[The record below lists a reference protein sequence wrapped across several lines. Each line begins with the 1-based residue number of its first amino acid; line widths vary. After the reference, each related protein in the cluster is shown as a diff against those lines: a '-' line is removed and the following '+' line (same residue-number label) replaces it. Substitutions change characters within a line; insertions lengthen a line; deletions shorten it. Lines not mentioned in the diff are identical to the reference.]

1 MTSDT
6 TPPSKASKRRT
17 HSVHAVLLTLLTLL
31 MAVPGIWNLP
41 VIDRDEARFAVASVQ
56 MAESGDYV
64 SIRFQDEA
72 RNKKPVGSYWAQT
85 GFIKAFSKDG
95 ERRIWAQRIPSVL
108 AAIIA
113 VLATYWAGVAMIG
126 RRGAFVAG
134 GLLAVSAL
142 FVFEAHIAKTDAL
155 LCAMGALVFMSFALL
170 RQGGGRLYAL
180 VFWVALGLAV
190 MIKGPVIP
198 GVAGLTLITLAIWE
212 RQNAWMRTLLFW
224 PGPILFLLIILPWSI
239 MIYQATE
246 GQFFKDALVGDFGQ
260 KLVSGQEK
268 HGAPPGAYLLSLPV
282 AFWPSVLFLIPGF
295 AFAIRAV
302 RRGLENINPVVR
314 AMRLALAWAIP
325 YWIILEI
332 IPTKL
337 PNYLLP
343 VYSAFAVMCAGAI
356 LTLFAVKEF
365 KISRIISAVLIG
377 LVSTALIAGILI
389 GEAVYGPLPT
399 WSFGFNFA
407 ALLAV
412 VFSCVMLGMGRAK
425 KAVIGV
431 IAGGILLY
439 PFLYAVLLPSLSE
452 LRLAD
457 RVEAEFNQNN
467 ITLPRKGGPQ
477 VLAYNFTEPSLVYR
491 LGSDIVLGDRIK
503 LDTPLLID
511 TVILTDSMKSETDAF
526 LQAVSESGNC
536 TAPISTI
543 KGHNYSKGNAV
554 SLDLVQVIP
563 CPLEPQGEPDT
574 EPQN

>member
-1 MTSDT
+1 MTSDNT
-6 TPPSKASKRRT
+6 SLSHAPKRRP
-17 HSVHAVLLTLLTLL
+17 HSLHAALLGLLILL
-31 MAVPGIWNLP
+31 MSVPGIWNLP

-85 GFIKAFSKDG
+85 GFIKAFSETG
-95 ERRIWAQRIPSVL
+95 ERRLWAQRLPSVL
-108 AAIIA
+108 AAIIS
-113 VLATYWAGVAMIG
+113 VLACYWAGVAMIG

-155 LCAMGALVFMSFALL
+155 LCAMGAVIFMSFAHL
-170 RQGGGRLYAL
+170 RQGGGRLYGL
-180 VFWVALGLAV
+180 IFWAAMGMAV

-198 GVAGLTLITLAIWE
+198 GIAGLTLMTLAVWE
-212 RQNAWMRTLLFW
+212 RQSTWMRTLLFW
-224 PGPILFLLIILPWSI
+224 PGPILFLLIVLPWSI
-239 MIYQATE
+239 MIYQATD

-268 HGAPPGAYLLSLPV
+268 HGAPPGAYLATLPA

-295 AFAIRAV
+295 VFAV
-302 RRGLENINPVVR
+302 RVVKRGRDNINPVVR
-314 AMRLALAWAIP
+314 AMRLALAWAMP

-343 VYSAFAVMCAGAI
+343 VYPAFALICAGGV
-356 LTLFAVKEF
+356 LTLFSVKEF
-365 KISRIISAVLIG
+365 KVSRIISAVFIG
-377 LVSTALIAGILI
+377 LVSIALIAGLLI
-389 GEAVYGPLPT
+389 GEAVYGPQPT

-412 VFSCVMLGMGRAK
+412 LYACVMLGLGRAK
-425 KAVIGV
+425 KAVMAV

-439 PFLYAVLLPSLSE
+439 PFLYTVVLPSLSD

-457 RVEAEFNQNN
+457 RIETEFNAKN

-491 LGSDIVLGDRIK
+491 LGSGIVLGDKIK
-503 LDTPLLID
+503 LDAPLALD
-511 TVILTDSMKSETDAF
+511 TVIITDSLKSETEAF
-526 LQAVSESGNC
+526 LQSVSDAGNC
-536 TAPISTI
+536 ITSLSTI
-543 KGHNYSKGNAV
+543 KGHNYSKGKSV
-554 SLDLVQVIP
+554 SLDLAQVIP
-563 CPLEPQGEPDT
+563 CPPEPIA
-574 EPQN
+574 PQ